1 MALIGSLSSGVSAM
15 QGFVKGMEVIG
26 DNIANSKTVG
36 FKKQRALY
44 TDSFSQ
50 SLSDASIGGKD
61 GSNTAPIQIGTG
73 VGLSATQKLFTQ
85 GSIELTG
92 VPSDMAINGDGF
104 FRISNNGTGEQM
116 LTRDGSFRVDK
127 DGYLADKNGNFL
139 LGLVGGDP
147 ANAPSVVGKIQIGL
161 DQDVRV
167 NANGEPIDGLGRIV
181 LEDGTRVHEP
191 TAGGTLYRV
200 DSEGRYLDSR
210 NGGGAPPPAFNFN
223 EIEAVILRDPIGST
237 LEARAALHSD
247 GNYYF
252 IDVQGY
258 YINDL
263 GVRITDGSSA
273 DIRFQDQTVVPVVFN
288 PPPSTGASDS
298 HDAAVWNPETKSR
311 PYETDLAELD
321 DSNWIKLNA
330 GATEVDMALP
340 DVTDPN
346 QFQLAIQNWSVNKN
360 GELRLTLNDGSSF
373 VRAQVLIQDVM
384 DADALTEEGAGL
396 FSGIENAGVIGL
408 QTWGLGQTLTAE
420 QLSDLS
426 ANQGG
431 LGFIQSRAL
440 EGSNTDLTQ
449 EFSDMITTQRAFQAG
464 SKVISVSDE
473 MLQEIINLKR

>member
-61 GSNTAPIQIGTG
+61 VSNTAPIQIGTG

-127 DGYLADKNGNFL
+127 EGYLADKNGNFL
-139 LGLVGGDP
+139 LGLVGGDA

-161 DQDVRV
+161 DQDVRL
-167 NANGEPIDGLGRIV
+167 NANGQPIDGLGRIV
-181 LEDGTRVHEP
+181 LVDGTRAYEP
-191 TAGGTLYRV
+191 TAGGTVYRV
-200 DSEGRYLDSR
+200 DSDGRFLDSR
-210 NGGGAPPPAFNFN
+210 DSPFDFNAV
-223 EIEAVILRDPIGST
+223 EAIILRDDIGAT
-237 LEARAALHSD
+237 TDPRAALHSD
-247 GNYYF
+247 GNYYL
-252 IDVQGY
+252 
-258 YINDL
+258 INDQ
-263 GVRITDGSSA
+263 GEYIDNVGNVIQDNTPTNISFDPAVAPPVSVANGGTDSA
-273 DIRFQDQTVVPVVFN
+273 DAATWLPTSQPYATLSNTTEIAN
-288 PPPSTGASDS
+288 SAWIEANASS
-298 HDAAVWNPETKSR
+298 
-311 PYETDLAELD
+311 TDLAIAE
-321 DSNWIKLNA
+321 
-330 GATEVDMALP
+330 P

-346 QFQLAIQNWSVNKN
+346 QYQLSIQNWSVNKN

-408 QTWGLGQTLTAE
+408 QTWGLGQTLTAD

>member
-61 GSNTAPIQIGTG
+61 VSNTAPIQIGTG

-127 DGYLADKNGNFL
+127 EGYLADKNGNFL
-139 LGLVGGDP
+139 LGLVGGDA

-161 DQDVRV
+161 DQDVRL
-167 NANGEPIDGLGRIV
+167 NANGQPIDGLGRIV
-181 LEDGTRVHEP
+181 LADGTRAYEP
-191 TAGGTLYRV
+191 TAGGTVYRV
-200 DSEGRYLDSR
+200 DSDGRFLDSR
-210 NGGGAPPPAFNFN
+210 DSPFDFNAV
-223 EIEAVILRDPIGST
+223 EAIILRDDIGT
-237 LEARAALHSD
+237 TADPRAALHSD
-247 GNYYF
+247 GNYYL
-252 IDVQGY
+252 
-258 YINDL
+258 INDQ
-263 GVRITDGSSA
+263 GEYIDSVGNVITDGATPTPANVSFDPAVTPPTTASTPPASA
-273 DIRFQDQTVVPVVFN
+273 D
-288 PPPSTGASDS
+288 
-298 HDAAVWNPETKSR
+298 AATWLPTSQ
-311 PYETDLAELD
+311 PYATLSNTTEIANSAWIEANAGGTDLAIAE
-321 DSNWIKLNA
+321 
-330 GATEVDMALP
+330 P

-346 QFQLAIQNWSVNKN
+346 QYQLSIQNWSVNKN

-426 ANQGG
+426 ADQGG

>member
-50 SLSDASIGGKD
+50 SLSDASIGGKEV
-61 GSNTAPIQIGTG
+61 SNTAPIQIGTG
-73 VGLSATQKLFTQ
+73 VGLSATQKMFNQ

-92 VPSDMAINGDGF
+92 VSSDMAINGDGF

-127 DGYLADKNGNFL
+127 EGFMTDKNGNFL
-139 LGLVGGDP
+139 LGLVGGDA

-161 DQDVRV
+161 DQDVRL
-167 NANGEPIDGLGRIV
+167 NASGQPIDGLGRIV
-181 LEDGTRVHEP
+181 LDDGTRAYEP
-191 TAGGTLYRV
+191 TVGGAVYRV
-200 DSEGRYLDSR
+200 DSDGRFLDSR
-210 NGGGAPPPAFNFN
+210 DASEVTPSAFDFN
-223 EIEAVILRDPIGST
+223 AVEAIILRDDVGTTADP
-237 LEARAALHSD
+237 RAALHSD
-247 GNYYF
+247 GNYYL
-252 IDVQGY
+252 
-258 YINDL
+258 INDQ
-263 GVRITDGSSA
+263 GEYIDNMGNIINDGATPPVNVTFDPAATPPVSVANGGTDSA
-273 DIRFQDQTVVPVVFN
+273 DA
-288 PPPSTGASDS
+288 STWLPTSQPYATLSNTTEI
-298 HDAAVWNPETKSR
+298 ANAVWIEANAGG
-311 PYETDLAELD
+311 TDLAIAE
-321 DSNWIKLNA
+321 
-330 GATEVDMALP
+330 P

-346 QFQLAIQNWSVNKN
+346 QYQLSIQNWTVNKN

-420 QLSDLS
+420 QLSELTAS
-426 ANQGG
+426 QGG

-464 SKVISVSDE
+464 SKVITVSDE

>member
-61 GSNTAPIQIGTG
+61 VSNTAPIQIGTG
-73 VGLSATQKLFTQ
+73 VGLSATQKLFNQ

-92 VPSDMAINGDGF
+92 VSSDMAINGDGF

-127 DGYLADKNGNFL
+127 EGFMTDKNGNFL
-139 LGLVGGDP
+139 LGLVGGDA
-147 ANAPSVVGKIQIGL
+147 ANPPSVVGKIQIGL
-161 DQDVRV
+161 DQDVRL
-167 NANGEPIDGLGRIV
+167 NANGQPIDGLGRIV
-181 LEDGTRVHEP
+181 LDDGTRAYEP
-191 TAGGTLYRV
+191 TAGGTVYRV
-200 DSEGRYLDSR
+200 DSDGRFLDSR
-210 NGGGAPPPAFNFN
+210 DPSDHAGTFDFNT
-223 EIEAVILRDPIGST
+223 IEAIILRDDIGT
-237 LEARAALHSD
+237 TTDPRAALHSD
-247 GNYYF
+247 GNYYL
-252 IDVQGY
+252 
-258 YINDL
+258 INDQGEYISNT
-263 GVRITDGSSA
+263 GVVIQDNTSTNISFDPAGTPPVSVANGGTDSA
-273 DIRFQDQTVVPVVFN
+273 D
-288 PPPSTGASDS
+288 ASVWLPTS
-298 HDAAVWNPETKSR
+298 QPYATLSNTTEIASAAWIEANAGS
-311 PYETDLAELD
+311 TDLAIAE
-321 DSNWIKLNA
+321 
-330 GATEVDMALP
+330 P

-346 QFQLAIQNWSVNKN
+346 QYQLSIQNWTVNKN

-420 QLSDLS
+420 QLSELS

-464 SKVISVSDE
+464 SKVITVSDE

>member
-61 GSNTAPIQIGTG
+61 VSNTAPIQIGTG
-73 VGLSATQKLFTQ
+73 VGLSATQKMFTQ

-127 DGYLADKNGNFL
+127 EGFLADKNGNFL
-139 LGLVGGDP
+139 LGLVGGDA

-161 DQDVRV
+161 DQDVRL
-167 NANGEPIDGLGRIV
+167 NAAGQPIDGLGRVV
-181 LEDGTRVHEP
+181 LSDGTRAYEP
-191 TAGGTLYRV
+191 TAGGTVYRV
-200 DSEGRYLDSR
+200 DSDGRFLDSR
-210 NGGGAPPPAFNFN
+210 APTGTPLSFDFNSV
-223 EIEAVILRDPIGST
+223 EAIILRDDIGAT
-237 LEARAALHSD
+237 TDPRAALHSD
-247 GNYYF
+247 GNYYL
-252 IDVQGY
+252 
-258 YINDL
+258 INDQGEYIDNVGNVINDGATPPVNVSFDPAL
-263 GVRITDGSSA
+263 TPPVSVANGGTDSA
-273 DIRFQDQTVVPVVFN
+273 DASVWLPTSQPYATLSNTTEIAN
-288 PPPSTGASDS
+288 STWIEAN
-298 HDAAVWNPETKSR
+298 ANVTE
-311 PYETDLAELD
+311 LAIAE
-321 DSNWIKLNA
+321 
-330 GATEVDMALP
+330 P

-346 QFQLAIQNWSVNKN
+346 QYQLSIQNWSVNKN

-373 VRAQVLIQDVM
+373 VRAQVLIQNVM

-420 QLSDLS
+420 QLADLS
-426 ANQGG
+426 ADQGG

>member
-1 MALIGSLSSGVSAM
+1 MALIGSLRSGVSAM

-61 GSNTAPIQIGTG
+61 VSNTAPIQIGTG

-127 DGYLADKNGNFL
+127 EGFLADKNGNFL
-139 LGLVGGDP
+139 LGLVGGDA
-147 ANAPSVVGKIQIGL
+147 ANLPSVVGKIQIGL
-161 DQDVRV
+161 DQDVRLNV
-167 NANGEPIDGLGRIV
+167 NGQPIDGLGRIV
-181 LEDGTRVHEP
+181 LDDGTRAYEP
-191 TAGGTLYRV
+191 TAGGTVYRV
-200 DSEGRYLDSR
+200 DSDGRFLDSR
-210 NGGGAPPPAFNFN
+210 DSTEVTPSAFDFNAVGA
-223 EIEAVILRDPIGST
+223 IILRDDIGAT
-237 LEARAALHSD
+237 TDPRAALHSD
-247 GNYYF
+247 GNYYL
-252 IDVQGY
+252 
-258 YINDL
+258 INDQ
-263 GVRITDGSSA
+263 GEYIDNVGNVIQDNTSTNISFNPAVTPPVSVANGGTDSA
-273 DIRFQDQTVVPVVFN
+273 DASLWLPTSQPYATLSNTTEIAN
-288 PPPSTGASDS
+288 STWIEANAGG
-298 HDAAVWNPETKSR
+298 
-311 PYETDLAELD
+311 TDLAIAE
-321 DSNWIKLNA
+321 
-330 GATEVDMALP
+330 P

-346 QFQLAIQNWSVNKN
+346 QYQLSIQNWSVNKN

-408 QTWGLGQTLTAE
+408 ETWGLGQTLTAE
-420 QLSDLS
+420 QLADLS
-426 ANQGG
+426 SNQGG

-464 SKVISVSDE
+464 SKVITVSDE

>member
-1 MALIGSLSSGVSAM
+1 MALIGSLNSGVSAM
-15 QGFVKGMEVIG
+15 QSFVKGMEVIG

-61 GSNTAPIQIGTG
+61 VSNTAPKQIGTG

-92 VPSDMAINGDGF
+92 VPSDLAINGNGF
-104 FRISNNGTGEQM
+104 FRISNNGTGEQI

-127 DGYLADKNGNFL
+127 EGYLADKNGNFL
-139 LGLVGGDP
+139 LGLVGGDA
-147 ANAPSVVGKIQIGL
+147 ANAPSVVGKMQIGL
-161 DQDVRV
+161 DQDVRM
-167 NANGEPIDGLGRIV
+167 NANGQPIDGLGRIV
-181 LEDGTRVHEP
+181 LGDGTRAYEP
-191 TAGGTLYRV
+191 TSGGTVYRV
-200 DSEGRYLDSR
+200 DSDGRFLDSR
-210 NGGGAPPPAFNFN
+210 DDIDPFGFSFNAV
-223 EIEAVILRDPIGST
+223 EAIILRDDIGAT
-237 LEARAALHSD
+237 QNPRAVLHSD
-247 GNYYF
+247 GNYYLINGVGAY
-252 IDVQGY
+252 IDNVGNA
-258 YINDL
+258 INY
-263 GVRITDGSSA
+263 DGNLVLFDPAETPPTTASNPAATA
-273 DIRFQDQTVVPVVFN
+273 DATTWLPTSQPYATLSNTAEI
-288 PPPSTGASDS
+288 S
-298 HDAAVWNPETKSR
+298 HSEWIEANAGD
-311 PYETDLAELD
+311 TDLA
-321 DSNWIKLNA
+321 IA
-330 GATEVDMALP
+330 AP

-346 QFQLAIQNWSVNKN
+346 QYQLSIQSWSVNKN

-373 VRAQVLIQDVM
+373 VRAQVLIQDVK

-408 QTWGLGQTLTAE
+408 QTWGLGQTLTAD
-420 QLSDLS
+420 QLSELS

>member
-61 GSNTAPIQIGTG
+61 VSNTAPIQIGTG

-127 DGYLADKNGNFL
+127 EGYLADKNGNFL
-139 LGLVGGDP
+139 LGLVGGDA

-161 DQDVRV
+161 DQDVRL
-167 NANGEPIDGLGRIV
+167 NANGQPIDGLGRIV
-181 LEDGTRVHEP
+181 LDDGTRAYEP
-191 TAGGTLYRV
+191 TAGGLVYRV
-200 DSEGRYLDSR
+200 DSDGRFLDSR
-210 NGGGAPPPAFNFN
+210 DSTEVTPSAFDFN
-223 EIEAVILRDPIGST
+223 AVEAIILRDDIGAT
-237 LEARAALHSD
+237 GDPRAALHSD
-247 GNYYF
+247 GNYYL
-252 IDVQGY
+252 
-258 YINDL
+258 INDQ
-263 GVRITDGSSA
+263 GEYIDNVGNVITDSA
-273 DIRFQDQTVVPVVFN
+273 TPPVNVVFN
-288 PPPSTGASDS
+288 PTTTPPALPINGGTHTA
-298 HDAAVWNPETKSR
+298 DAATWLPTSQ
-311 PYETDLAELD
+311 PYATL
-321 DSNWIKLNA
+321 SNTTEIANSAWIEANA
-330 GATEVDMALP
+330 GATDLAIAEP

-346 QFQLAIQNWSVNKN
+346 QYQLSIQNWSVNKN

-426 ANQGG
+426 SNQGG

>member
-61 GSNTAPIQIGTG
+61 VSNTAPIQIGTG

-127 DGYLADKNGNFL
+127 EGYLADKNGNFL
-139 LGLVGGDP
+139 LGLVGGDA
-147 ANAPSVVGKIQIGL
+147 ANTPSVVGKIQIGL
-161 DQDVRV
+161 DQDVRL
-167 NANGEPIDGLGRIV
+167 NASGQPIDGLGRIV
-181 LEDGTRVHEP
+181 LADGTRAYEP
-191 TAGGTLYRV
+191 TAGGTVYRV
-200 DSEGRYLDSR
+200 DSDGRFLDSR
-210 NGGGAPPPAFNFN
+210 DSPFDFNAV
-223 EIEAVILRDPIGST
+223 EAIILRDVIGAT
-237 LEARAALHSD
+237 ADPRAALHSD
-247 GNYYF
+247 GNYYL
-252 IDVQGY
+252 
-258 YINDL
+258 INDL
-263 GVRITDGSSA
+263 GQYIDNVGDVITDGATPTAGIVSFDPEGTPPTTASTPPASA
-273 DIRFQDQTVVPVVFN
+273 D
-288 PPPSTGASDS
+288 
-298 HDAAVWNPETKSR
+298 AATWLPTSQPYATLSNTTEIANSAWIETSAGT
-311 PYETDLAELD
+311 TDLAIAE
-321 DSNWIKLNA
+321 
-330 GATEVDMALP
+330 P

-346 QFQLAIQNWSVNKN
+346 QYQLSIQNWSVNKN

>member
-61 GSNTAPIQIGTG
+61 VSNTAPIQIGTG
-73 VGLSATQKLFTQ
+73 VGLSATQKMFTQ

-104 FRISNNGTGEQM
+104 FRISNNGTGQQM

-127 DGYLADKNGNFL
+127 EGFMTDKNGNFL
-139 LGLVGGDP
+139 LGLVGGDAENP
-147 ANAPSVVGKIQIGL
+147 PSVVGKIQIGL
-161 DQDVRV
+161 DQDVRLNV
-167 NANGEPIDGLGRIV
+167 KGQPIDNLGRIV
-181 LEDGTRVHEP
+181 LEDGTRVYEP
-191 TAGGTLYRV
+191 TAGGALYRV

-210 NGGGAPPPAFNFN
+210 HGTHPTFNFN
-223 EIEAVILRDPIGST
+223 AVKAIILNDTIGDT
-237 LEARAALHSD
+237 DARAALHDD
-247 GNYYF
+247 GNYYL
-252 IDVQGY
+252 
-258 YINDL
+258 INDQ
-263 GVRITDGSSA
+263 GEYIDNVGDAITISEVPVSFNPSSTPPTASSTPAASA
-273 DIRFQDQTVVPVVFN
+273 DAADWLPTSQPYATLSNTTEIANAAWDE
-288 PPPSTGASDS
+288 A
-298 HDAAVWNPETKSR
+298 DAGS
-311 PYETDLAELD
+311 TDLAIAE
-321 DSNWIKLNA
+321 
-330 GATEVDMALP
+330 P

-346 QFQLAIQNWSVNKN
+346 QFQLAIQNWTVNKN

-373 VRAQVLIQDVM
+373 VRAQVLIQNVM

-396 FSGIENAGVIGL
+396 FSGIENAGVMGL
-408 QTWGLGQTLTAE
+408 QTWGIGQTLTLE
-420 QLSDLS
+420 QLSELT

-464 SKVISVSDE
+464 SKVITVSDE

>member
-1 MALIGSLSSGVSAM
+1 M

-61 GSNTAPIQIGTG
+61 VSNTAPIQIGTG
-73 VGLSATQKLFTQ
+73 VGLSATQKMFTQ

-127 DGYLADKNGNFL
+127 EGFLADKNGNFL
-139 LGLVGGDP
+139 LGLVGGDA

-161 DQDVRV
+161 DQDVRL
-167 NANGEPIDGLGRIV
+167 NAAGQPIDGLGRVV
-181 LEDGTRVHEP
+181 LSDGTRAYEP
-191 TAGGTLYRV
+191 TAGGTVYRV
-200 DSEGRYLDSR
+200 DSDGRFLDSR
-210 NGGGAPPPAFNFN
+210 APTGTPLSFDFNSV
-223 EIEAVILRDPIGST
+223 EAIILRDDIGAT
-237 LEARAALHSD
+237 TDPRAALHSD
-247 GNYYF
+247 GNYYL
-252 IDVQGY
+252 
-258 YINDL
+258 INDQGEYIDNVGNVINDGATPPVNVSFDPAL
-263 GVRITDGSSA
+263 TPPVSVANGGTDSA
-273 DIRFQDQTVVPVVFN
+273 DASVWLPTSQPYATLSNTTEIAN
-288 PPPSTGASDS
+288 STWIEAN
-298 HDAAVWNPETKSR
+298 ANVTE
-311 PYETDLAELD
+311 LAIAE
-321 DSNWIKLNA
+321 
-330 GATEVDMALP
+330 P

-346 QFQLAIQNWSVNKN
+346 QYQLSIQNWSVNKN

-373 VRAQVLIQDVM
+373 VRAQVLIQNVM

-420 QLSDLS
+420 QLADLS
-426 ANQGG
+426 ADQGG